1 MEPFFDKDRKV
12 DMQKM
17 FYEDKKLRFIRVI
30 NQVVQIKQKRHI
42 MAVTLFLLGS
52 HIAGDKRVLEE

>member
-30 NQVVQIKQKRHI
+30 NQVVQIKQKRTHYGGYI
-42 MAVTLFLLGS
+42 IFTWVTYS
-52 HIAGDKRVLEE
+52 RR